1 MVQGSRVHPTDAV
14 ATVIS
19 TVRAGDC
26 IIFSDTETDA
36 DDVVTATED
45 IPQYHKVALM
55 LIPKGGIV
63 RKYGEVIGVATQ
75 EIQPGQWVHV
85 HNLASP
91 APGKEG

>member
-1 MVQGSRVHPTDAV
+1 MVQGIRVHPTDAV

-19 TVRAGDC
+19 TVRGGGC
-26 IIFSDTETDA
+26 IIFSDTGSGA
-36 DDVVTATED
+36 DDVVAARED
-45 IPQYHKVALM
+45 MAQYHKVALM